1 MEIMHTDVRE
11 KRVKRHARSRN
22 GGACYFLEHFS
33 IEIRQTKT
41 TVITTTNRKKG
52 KQLKEPVKPQ
62 SKTTKIPK
70 ARENAGEPVV
80 IGFSF
85 ASDWL
90 KEWSGFSGPIIE
102 RRKEKLKHPRIT
114 FNTQLIISLFSQT
127 RSILARN
134 EGVLLEFVKKK
145 KCIAILPLSFIENV
159 NFMFPGRQER
169 RSYT

>member
-1 MEIMHTDVRE
+1 MENMHTDVRE

-41 TVITTTNRKKG
+41 IVITTTNRKKG

-90 KEWSGFSGPIIE
+90 KEWSEFSGPIIE
-102 RRKEKLKHPRIT
+102 RRRGKTKTPSDH
-114 FNTQLIISLFSQT
+114 FQHSVDNFSFCQT
-127 RSILARN
+127 RNVLARN
-134 EGVLLEFVKKK
+134 EGVLLEFVKK

-159 NFMFPGRQER
+159 NLMFPGRQER